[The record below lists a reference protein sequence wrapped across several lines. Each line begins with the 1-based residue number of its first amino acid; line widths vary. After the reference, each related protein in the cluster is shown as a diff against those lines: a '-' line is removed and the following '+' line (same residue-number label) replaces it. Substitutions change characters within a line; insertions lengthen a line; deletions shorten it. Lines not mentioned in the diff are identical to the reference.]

1 MSVSLRSF
9 ASFRLAAVAGVWMC
23 GSGAALAGGSG
34 GADQPGLQ
42 STLDNI
48 CVAVGLTPSS
58 TPGSVCPKLPTLSQL
73 VAEISGLIN
82 SAPDDVRSLYFQ
94 DCGNLLFPGA
104 PCSQLAVSA
113 ANPPVKS
120 PPPGLLELSS
130 LTPLAFKPGAA
141 VTLYGDPAAKRF
153 LYAAV
158 VEGSNGQPQ
167 FLDLVLD
174 DTLDNNKQ
182 FSQGRVVAFS
192 LPLVVLNSGGE
203 TLTPATLQLTA
214 TCNGAANCLTG
225 TVTGVLG
232 PGKTPPSA
240 AQLGIQFTSTFDS
253 SPNST
258 AAHRIY
264 GLQLPMIATPDND
277 PTYFNNPPSCPNGN
291 GANLFSGYCNAFST
305 KSPGFSAAVL
315 GGASIGVAP
324 YAAPL
329 CTATTCPANPT
340 STPTTYFGLC
350 ASFAAESAVA
360 TFLQIGTDGKTTI
373 VTPVNT
379 QGIQCPP
386 QS

>member
-9 ASFRLAAVAGVWMC
+9 RFSRLARAVAAIWLC
-23 GSGAALAGGSG
+23 GSGAAWAGGSG

-48 CVAVGLTPSS
+48 CAAVALTP
-58 TPGSVCPKLPTLSQL
+58 CPKLPTLSQL
-73 VAEISGLIN
+73 VAEISGLVN
-82 SAPDDVRSLYFQ
+82 SPPDDVRSVYFQ

-113 ANPPVKS
+113 TNPPVKS

-130 LTPLAFKPGAA
+130 LTPLAFKPGSA
-141 VTLYGDPAAKRF
+141 VTLYGDPNAKRF

-167 FLDLVLD
+167 FLELVLD
-174 DTLDNNKQ
+174 DTLDTSQQ
-182 FSQGRVVAFS
+182 FSKGPVVAFS
-192 LPLVVLNSGGE
+192 FPLVILNGTSE
-203 TLTPATLQLTA
+203 SPVAATLQLMA
-214 TCNGAANCLTG
+214 TCNGAANCLSG

-264 GLQLPMIATPDND
+264 ELQLPMTVTPDND
-277 PTYFNNPPSCPNGN
+277 PTYFNQPPSCSNSN
-291 GANLFSGYCNAFST
+291 GANLFSGYCNAFSV

-324 YAAPL
+324 YPAPL

-340 STPTTYFGLC
+340 PTPITYFGVC
-350 ASFAAESAVA
+350 ASFAAGPAAA
-360 TFLQIGTDGKTTI
+360 TFLQIGTDGKTAI